1 MTAETCLQSKH
12 ETESRS
18 HLFITSPDFFFYFI
32 FFSPL
37 SIFLI
42 GSILTNVAGVIG
54 LKVVS
59 VAHTFSL
66 VHTTFQSFTDLG
78 TICRDIDDESEVV
91 LMI

>member
-1 MTAETCLQSKH
+1 MIAETCLQPKH
-12 ETESRS
+12 EAESRS

-32 FFSPL
+32 FPPL

-42 GSILTNVAGVIG
+42 GSILTNVSRVIG

-59 VAHTFSL
+59 VAHTFTL

-78 TICRDIDDESEVV
+78 TICRDIDDESEAV